1 MSRIFG
7 IYKSGQGK
15 YTRMLS
21 SLGFGLIIVIGCYR
35 LYKTLQMID
44 WEGWGLTQRA
54 SLWVSTMIPAV
65 LFVVLT
71 FLIFRLINRPTI
83 ADFMIAGEGEMKK
96 VSWSSRKEIVASTF
110 IVIVVVIIM
119 GALLGA
125 ADLFFRVFFNWLL
138 IKA

>member
-110 IVIVVVIIM
+110 IVIVVVITM
-119 GALLGA
+119 GVLLGA

>member
-1 MSRIFG
+1 
-7 IYKSGQGK
+7 
-15 YTRMLS
+15 
-21 SLGFGLIIVIGCYR
+21 
-35 LYKTLQMID
+35 MIN

-65 LFVVLT
+65 LFIVLT
-71 FLIFRLINRPTI
+71 FLIFRLINRPNI

-110 IVIVVVIIM
+110 IVIVVVIVM
-119 GALLGA
+119 GVLLGV

-138 IKA
+138 IRA

>member
-21 SLGFGLIIVIGCYR
+21 SLGFGLIISIGCYR
-35 LYKTLQMID
+35 LYKTLQMIN

-65 LFVVLT
+65 LFIVLT
-71 FLIFRLINRPTI
+71 FLIFRLINRPNI

-110 IVIVVVIIM
+110 IVIVVVIVM
-119 GALLGA
+119 GVLLGV

-138 IKA
+138 IRA

>member
-21 SLGFGLIIVIGCYR
+21 SLGFGLIISIGCYR
-35 LYKTLQMID
+35 LYKTLQMIN

-65 LFVVLT
+65 LFIVLT
-71 FLIFRLINRPTI
+71 FLIFRLINKPNI

-110 IVIVVVIIM
+110 IVIVVVIVM
-119 GALLGA
+119 GVLLGV

-138 IKA
+138 IRA